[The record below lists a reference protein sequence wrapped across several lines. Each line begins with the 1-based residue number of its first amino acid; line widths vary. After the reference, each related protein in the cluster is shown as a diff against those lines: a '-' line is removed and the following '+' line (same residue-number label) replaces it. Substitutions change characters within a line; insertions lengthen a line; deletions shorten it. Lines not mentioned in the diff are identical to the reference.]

1 MAIGARRVLNEGEPQ
16 EANPAQA
23 IYRPITS
30 ASRGDAGGEAD
41 VAQDSSRTARRR
53 MSFDT
58 TTIRPGWHGM
68 AGSMTTTIIKTKHVS
83 AQTPT
88 PRRRR
93 LAVIAAAAVATI
105 AAAAVSFGFLV
116 PNQAQAPIDVALPAA
131 AVARNIGNTDVN
143 QGLAQDVSVASSL
156 QSVADAAAAALAADS
171 AVQAQQDLAKLTA
184 SKAGQATLAAAKAA
198 WDKAQQNAGSLDYT
212 TSDRSGTPVPVPDG
226 AFIWPV
232 KGYRITSGFGWRT
245 DPVYGGAEFHSGID
259 LAVPCGT
266 PIHASG
272 DGVVSFAGWY
282 GGFGNYVE
290 INHGTLRTGYGH
302 QQKLL
307 VVKGQEVKQGDIIGY
322 VGSTGKSTGCHVHF
336 QALNPKG
343 QYFDPSTL
351 IH

>member
-1 MAIGARRVLNEGEPQ
+1 MAMGARRVLSEGEPP
-16 EANPAQA
+16 EATATKA
-23 IYRPITS
+23 IYRPTS
-30 ASRGDAGGEAD
+30 QASRGTITDEAD
-41 VAQDSSRTARRR
+41 VEQASTRAARRR

-58 TTIRPGWHGM
+58 TTIRPGWRSVTGP
-68 AGSMTTTIIKTKHVS
+68 MTTTIIKTKHVS
-83 AQTPT
+83 AETPA
-88 PRRRR
+88 PHRRRV
-93 LAVIAAAAVATI
+93 AVIASAAVATI

-116 PNQAQAPIDVALPAA
+116 PTQSQTPIDVALPAA
-131 AVARNIGNTDVN
+131 AAARNIGNADVN
-143 QGLAQDVSVASSL
+143 QGLAQDINAASSL
-156 QSVADAAAAALAADS
+156 QSVTDAAAAALAADS
-171 AVQAQQDLAKLTA
+171 QVQAQQGVAKSAAT
-184 SKAGQATLAAAKAA
+184 KAGQTTLAAAKTA

-232 KGYRITSGFGWRT
+232 KGYRVTSGFGWRT

-259 LAVPCGT
+259 LAIACGT

-302 QQKLL
+302 QQKIV